1 MEKKYETK
9 EIMEVLSR
17 YIEEANKLLGDNE
30 KLNEFLSELDK
41 KMKGMENVIAAL
53 KDVPVLVSLT
63 KDFVRGEYTTIPVRS
78 VASVIGALLY
88 WINPFDLIPDAIPVI
103 GPLDDVLV
111 FSLAIRM
118 IHADLEAYK
127 QWKEENASSEEK
139 AQDEQLTKE

>member
-103 GPLDDVLV
+103 GQLDDVLV

-139 AQDEQLTKE
+139 EHDEQLTEE

>member
-103 GPLDDVLV
+103 GQLDDVLV